1 MEAVLVMIIFILV
14 MAIIISLHKVK
25 ELSLQEKLRD
35 LVAWSV
41 SQDDHI
47 RCNIPLFSYVANA
60 QINLDIPKEYRISG
74 DEGWGFVKEILA
86 EYQTDLIQS
95 FFSRC
100 LTPKVLSGKYVPRG
114 QDYFMLMLYIFLSEH
129 QCDRKFAD
137 HDMRGEQLE
146 YKQHGHWGGPL
157 YDSKYTLSDFAIV
170 YHKMHYITYM
180 YCRGN
185 DAINGFVPEWCEEG
199 LKQILDTNQIE
210 ISRR

>member
-1 MEAVLVMIIFILV
+1 MEAALVMIIFILV
-14 MAIIISLHKVK
+14 MAIIISLHKLK

-41 SQDDHI
+41 SKDNPI

-60 QINLDIPKEYRISG
+60 QIDLDLPKEYRISG
-74 DEGWGFVKEILA
+74 DEGWGYVKEILS
-86 EYQTDLIQS
+86 EYQKDLTQS

-100 LTPKVLSGKYVPRG
+100 LTTKVLSGKYVPRG
-114 QDYFMLMLYIFLSEH
+114 QDYFMLMLYIFLSDH
-129 QCDRKFAD
+129 QCDHKFAD
-137 HDMRGEQLE
+137 HDMRGEQLQ
-146 YKQHGHWGGPL
+146 YKQYGEGWSSP
-157 YDSKYTLSDFAIV
+157 YDSKYTLSEFAIV
-170 YHKMHYITYM
+170 YHKMHYIAYM

-199 LKQILDTNQIE
+199 LKQILDTKQIE